1 MHWID
6 WTIMLVPFTAVLALA
21 VYTRRYARDVVDYL
35 AAGRVAGRY
44 VICVGD
50 VATALSVQ
58 VLVGNC
64 ESTYRAGSAMGFW
77 GILTMPLGMF
87 LSLAGYCVYRWRA
100 CRALSFG
107 QFLEMRYSHS
117 FRVTA
122 ATIRNFAEM
131 ITNSI
136 SPAIAANFFIYFL
149 GLPHKI
155 MLFKGTAFEVNLP
168 CFAIL
173 VAISLTLALVAIWPA
188 GRISLLVTDTFP
200 EEVALILQGAE
211 GLAVISGCSHNGIV
225 SIVSRVAEV
234 FGEPVRRFV
243 GGTHL
248 VNAGDERIAY
258 TCRKLQDLGMRH
270 LGACHCT
277 GEKAESFFATHFPG
291 FYRNNVGTKTEIC

>member
-136 SPAIAANFFIYFL
+136 SPRS
-149 GLPHKI
+149 PP
-155 MLFKGTAFEVNLP
+155 T
-168 CFAIL
+168 
-173 VAISLTLALVAIWPA
+173 SSST
-188 GRISLLVTDTFP
+188 S
-200 EEVALILQGAE
+200 
-211 GLAVISGCSHNGIV
+211 SGCRTRSC
-225 SIVSRVAEV
+225 SSRA
-234 FGEPVRRFV
+234 RSTR
-243 GGTHL
+243 
-248 VNAGDERIAY
+248 
-258 TCRKLQDLGMRH
+258 
-270 LGACHCT
+270 
-277 GEKAESFFATHFPG
+277 
-291 FYRNNVGTKTEIC
+291 